1 MFSVHLGLSL
11 GAPEVRPGFFSS
23 FHLFYVSVRL
33 MTKKTTT
40 TKKKKKHTHT
50 HTHTRTQ
57 KSVFTKR
64 EVLPGLNAHA
74 EEDLAEAILIAI
86 FPLVESF
93 NF

>member
-1 MFSVHLGLSL
+1 M
-11 GAPEVRPGFFSS
+11 GAPEIRPGFFSS

-33 MTKKTTT
+33 MTKKKKQQQPQK
-40 TKKKKKHTHT
+40 TKTK
-50 HTHTRTQ
+50 HTHTRTHR
-57 KSVFTKR
+57 SVFTKR